1 MAETLAQAIL
11 EIKYD
16 DSDVVGGM
24 RRTQR
29 EAAATGN
36 EISRRFTASGQE
48 ILRAANGLEYFID
61 ALGRARRENGQFV
74 TATERL
80 AAGIGGPGGF
90 GGLGGASGIRGLELG
105 FGNLA
110 GAALKTAGAIGL
122 FTSAWEV
129 ANFTIQQNVALD
141 NAAAAVETLG
151 VNSADLEGKL
161 RILSTELDN
170 NISTVDLLKASYD
183 VASSGFA
190 NAADATEVLKAAAL
204 GATGGFSDI
213 NTVADAT
220 TSVLNAYGLAASN
233 ATKLVD
239 GFIQT
244 QNDGKII
251 IGQYAQEIGR
261 VAPVAAAAGV
271 SIQELNAAVS
281 VATAQGVPVGSTF
294 AGLRQAISSIL
305 KPTSEATEL
314 AGTLGLAFNAQA
326 LKAKGL
332 GQFLKDIEEKTGGAA
347 DALTKLFGPVEAVAA
362 IQPLLND
369 GLVKF
374 NNNLDSQT
382 SKSGQAADA
391 AEKASKTLSGSVKRL
406 QNALSNLT
414 TQANDGLVPVA
425 DSINVVADAL
435 NKLPGSIK
443 LFKSDMDALNKIIE
457 DMLGGLVRVSKFDLG
472 GLFGPKPDADRPAIG
487 PVLDQKI
494 IDRIKQED
502 KKNAQ
507 ARKDAA
513 FAFQNAERDIVRPA
527 REQLEIA
534 QRLSGL
540 DGERLRQA
548 RQRLDIEKLL
558 KEERKRRQEFQSLD
572 GLEGVAKGDVAAI
585 DAAAKLEAAGINV
598 RTEIV
603 KGSDELRQAGKKIG
617 DEIKDASKTL
627 IAAERGFANAVSAD
641 ARLASPE
648 AQQRAID
655 TYLQRIQKNLDSGL
669 INRRELARFGAGT
682 FDYGSGIAV
691 DLTKLN
697 LQQLQRIDAATS
709 PIVDTNVAVNEAA
722 KSLKDLTAVQ
732 KSIGEAQKGLEE
744 AVKELNAS
752 IQASNGRESNLNIT
766 VPVGGQKQV
775 YLP

>member
-1 MAETLAQAIL
+1 MAETLAQAVL
-11 EIKYD
+11 EVGVD
-16 DSDVVGGM
+16 DSRLRAGLQGVE
-24 RRTQR
+24 RQ
-29 EAAATGN
+29 AAATGA
-36 EISRRFTASGQE
+36 EISRRFTASGRE
-48 ILRAANGLEYFID
+48 ILTAANGLEYFID

-110 GAALKTAGAIGL
+110 DAALKAAGAIGL
-122 FTSAWEV
+122 FTSAWE
-129 ANFTIQQNVALD
+129 AINFAIQQNIALD
-141 NAAAAVETLG
+141 NAGAAVRTLG

-161 RILSTELDN
+161 RSLSTELNN

-204 GATGGFSDI
+204 GATGGFSNI

-261 VAPVAAAAGV
+261 VAPIAAAAGV
-271 SIQELNAAVS
+271 SIKELNAAVS

-314 AGTLGLAFNAQA
+314 AGALGLAFNAQA

-347 DALTKLFGPVEAVAA
+347 DALTKLFGSVEAVAA
-362 IQPLLND
+362 VQPLLND

-391 AEKASKTLSGSVKRL
+391 ADKASNTLSGSVKRL
-406 QNALSNLT
+406 QNSLSDLVTSTNESLQPLAKFINLIAEGT
-414 TQANDGLVPVA
+414 KLVPSLGEGIKKNLVPA
-425 DSINVVADAL
+425 LGIFEGINKNLDGIVQKLGLLPELEAL
-435 NKLPGSIK
+435 KGGIQGGIAGLGQDLSRI
-443 LFKSDMDALNKIIE
+443 AEEYRIA
-457 DMLGGLVRVSKFDLG
+457 LGGQAGVGPEELVRFEKELADL
-472 GLFGPKPDADRPAIG
+472 R
-487 PVLDQKI
+487 DQ
-494 IDRIKQED
+494 RA
-502 KKNAQ
+502 KKDAQ
-507 ARKDAA
+507 AREDAS

-540 DGERLRQA
+540 DGERLRQS
-548 RQRLDIEKLL
+548 R
-558 KEERKRRQEFQSLD
+558 
-572 GLEGVAKGDVAAI
+572 
-585 DAAAKLEAAGINV
+585 
-598 RTEIV
+598 
-603 KGSDELRQAGKKIG
+603 
-617 DEIKDASKTL
+617 
-627 IAAERGFANAVSAD
+627 
-641 ARLASPE
+641 
-648 AQQRAID
+648 
-655 TYLQRIQKNLDSGL
+655 
-669 INRRELARFGAGT
+669 
-682 FDYGSGIAV
+682 
-691 DLTKLN
+691 
-697 LQQLQRIDAATS
+697 QQLIRSIEPQPSCA
-709 PIVDTNVAVNEAA
+709 DTF
-722 KSLKDLTAVQ
+722 
-732 KSIGEAQKGLEE
+732 
-744 AVKELNAS
+744 
-752 IQASNGRESNLNIT
+752 
-766 VPVGGQKQV
+766 QV
-775 YLP
+775 HAR